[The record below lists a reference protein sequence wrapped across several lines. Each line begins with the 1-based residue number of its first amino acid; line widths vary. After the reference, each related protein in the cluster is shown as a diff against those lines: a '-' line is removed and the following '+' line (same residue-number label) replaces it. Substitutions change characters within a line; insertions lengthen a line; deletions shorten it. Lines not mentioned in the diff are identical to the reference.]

1 MKIIY
6 SYITLLWIQL
16 LVADAS
22 RTLDSLSDY
31 LESHDL
37 TGVGNTKH
45 CFVSYL
51 PQLEQVGDTWSKEYN
66 ACVQNATTVRGDVL
80 TKVDGVQQIIR
91 KSAQGIDSYI
101 ENCLAIEDVLD
112 FFNCFGSLVRIRKH
126 VCALHY
132 FSMLIMVIHY
142 TRQSKQQLTNMY
154 EISFNASE
162 NALSLTQQLNGIEAE
177 RYLCTNRTEENYVLG
192 TANVFDALDK
202 CLQQA
207 AANVVKIVD

>member
-112 FFNCFGSLVRIRKH
+112 FFNCFGSL
-126 VCALHY
+126 
-132 FSMLIMVIHY
+132 
-142 TRQSKQQLTNMY
+142 SKQQLTNMY

>member
-16 LVADAS
+16 LVRFFWEKRDLLLTCLMVEPLLRWQVADAS

-112 FFNCFGSLVRIRKH
+112 FFNCFGSL
-126 VCALHY
+126 
-132 FSMLIMVIHY
+132 
-142 TRQSKQQLTNMY
+142 SKQQLTNMY